1 MPNKQEKRI
10 GICCTQGRISCW
22 SFFIFYFY
30 WWRVSNL
37 STVRVEQY
45 FVFVTPLLV
54 DSFAK
59 FWVCVSPVV
68 FFAKLY
74 GMPFYSLFQLFNV
87 CQCACHYYSFHSI
100 NWWLTL
106 LCYYK
111 LQYSRMFLIFRSKSG
126 HVVLGGRI
134 SVRSRKMVDW
144 RKTFATSSK
153 QKQRERYLYT
163 VHKTNK
169 KKQKS
174 LLHLGELYN
183 VIRFVSHS

>member
-59 FWVCVSPVV
+59 FWVCVSPSHCLFCKVIRYAV
-68 FFAKLY
+68 LFIISIIQRLLVCVPLLLV
-74 GMPFYSLFQLFNV
+74 PFHQLMAHTFV
-87 CQCACHYYSFHSI
+87 
-100 NWWLTL
+100 L
-106 LCYYK
+106 L
-111 LQYSRMFLIFRSKSG
+111 YSRMFLIFRSKSG

-174 LLHLGELYN
+174 LLHLGVLYN
-183 VIRFVSHS
+183 VIGFVSHS